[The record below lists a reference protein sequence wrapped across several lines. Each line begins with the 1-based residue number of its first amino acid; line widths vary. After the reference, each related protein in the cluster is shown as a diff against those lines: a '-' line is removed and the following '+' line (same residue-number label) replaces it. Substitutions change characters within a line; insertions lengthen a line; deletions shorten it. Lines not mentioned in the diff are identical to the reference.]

1 MSEFSVFIKSVLLD
15 IENNRLSNNQILTL
29 SQFYLNYNNEKH
41 ELTFTPTV
49 FDLLAAGTT
58 YYSILTDSLNIK
70 LNYSEDESVSIS
82 EESETAS
89 ENK

>member
-1 MSEFSVFIKSVLLD
+1 MSDLSMFIKSVLSD
-15 IENNRLSNNQILTL
+15 IDNNRLTNNQILTL

-41 ELTFTPTV
+41 EMTFTPSI
-49 FDLLAAGTT
+49 FDLLTAGTT
-58 YYSILTDSLNIK
+58 FYSMLTDSLNIK
-70 LNYSEDESVSIS
+70 INYSEDESVSLS